1 MLAPDCKGLRVLE
14 KFLSVEDPPVNPM
27 PHEVVDPQ
35 GPLEVAGTVRNKS
48 GGRHEPPGF
57 QKIPVSI
64 AVDEIEQFTE
74 RYFPKVGMAE
84 VQGAEGEPE
93 KLVPPFGPAC
103 QFFPSSSGSS
113 WGSILSV
120 RTTEAAKA
128 PIASPT
134 TAV

>member
-1 MLAPDCKGLRVLE
+1 MLAPDCKGLAVLE
-14 KFLSVEDPPVNPM
+14 IFLSVEDPPIHPM
-27 PHEVVDPQ
+27 PHQVIDPD
-35 GPLEVAGTVRNKS
+35 GPLEVAGGVADQ
-48 GGRHEPPGF
+48 GGHGGKPPRF
-57 QKIPVSI
+57 EIIPVSV
-64 AVDEIEQFTE
+64 AVDEVEQFTE
-74 RYFPKVGMAE
+74 RYFPEVSMAE

>member
-1 MLAPDCKGLRVLE
+1 MLAPDCKGFAVLE
-14 KFLSVEDPPVNPM
+14 IFLSVEDPPIHPM
-27 PHEVVDPQ
+27 PHKVIDPD
-35 GPLEVAGTVRNKS
+35 GPLDVS
-48 GGRHEPPGF
+48 GGVADQGGHGGKPPRF
-57 QKIPVSI
+57 EIIPVSV
-64 AVDEIEQFTE
+64 AVDEVEQFTE

-84 VQGAEGEPE
+84 LQGAEGEPE

>member
-1 MLAPDCKGLRVLE
+1 MLAPDCKGFRVLE
-14 KFLSVEDPPVNPM
+14 IFLSVEDPPIHPM
-27 PHEVVDPQ
+27 PHKVVNPQ
-35 GPLEVAGTVRNKS
+35 GALEVAGRVRNKS

-57 QKIPVSI
+57 QEIPVSV
-64 AVDEIEQFTE
+64 AVDEVEQFTE
-74 RYFPKVGMAE
+74 RYFPKVSVAE